1 VRAEWIPIP
10 GSIIKE
16 FILKKD
22 FVHIDDWSAEEVLAT
37 LDLAAEVKSKL
48 RNREA
53 FKPFQDYTMAMIFAK
68 PSARTR
74 VSFETGFAR
83 MGGHALFLG
92 PNEIDLG
99 KREPVKDMARVL
111 SRYNDLIMAR
121 LFEHDHILE
130 LARYSQVPV
139 INGLTDYNH
148 PCQIMADILT
158 IKERRGHLE
167 NLKIAYVGDGNNI
180 VHSWLH
186 LAVLLPMHFVCA
198 CPELYQPDSGTV
210 HRAIQAGVSRIEILR
225 DPIAAVRNADVVYT
239 DVWASMGKKH
249 EMDERRVH
257 FQGFTV
263 TPGLMSKAKPDAF
276 FMHCLPAQRGME
288 VADEVMESP
297 ASIIFQQAENRMHAQ
312 NAIMLKVAGKA

>member
-1 VRAEWIPIP
+1 M
-10 GSIIKE
+10 
-16 FILKKD
+16 KKD
-22 FVHIDDWSAEEVLAT
+22 FVHIDDWSVEDVLAT
-37 LDLAAEVKSKL
+37 LDLAVEVKSKL
-48 RNREA
+48 KNREA
-53 FKPFQDYTMAMIFAK
+53 FKPFKDHTMAMIFAK

-92 PNEIDLG
+92 PSEIDLG
-99 KREPVKDMARVL
+99 KREPVKDIARVL
-111 SRYNDLIMAR
+111 SGYNDIIMAR
-121 LFEHDHILE
+121 LFEHDHMLE
-130 LARYSQVPV
+130 LARYAHVPV

-158 IKERRGHLE
+158 IRERRGHLG

-186 LAVLLPMHFVCA
+186 LAAVLPIHFVCA
-198 CPELYQPDSGTV
+198 CPEMYQPDNHTV
-210 HRAIQAGVSRIEILR
+210 QRAIQSGVSRIEILH
-225 DPIAAVRNADVVYT
+225 DPLAAVRNADVVYT

-249 EMDERRVH
+249 EMDQRRLH

-263 TPGLMSKAKPDAF
+263 TPELMSKAKSGAF

-288 VADEVMESP
+288 VVDEVMESP
-297 ASIIFQQAENRMHAQ
+297 ASIIFPQAENRMHAQ
-312 NAIMLKVAGKA
+312 NAILLKVAGMA